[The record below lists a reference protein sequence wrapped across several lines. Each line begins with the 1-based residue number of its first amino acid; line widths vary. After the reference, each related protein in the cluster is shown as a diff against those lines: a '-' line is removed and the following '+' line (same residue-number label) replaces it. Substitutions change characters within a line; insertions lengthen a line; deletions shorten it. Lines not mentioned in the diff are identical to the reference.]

1 MSEALLD
8 AYSAAV
14 SSVVQAAR
22 DAVVGLRVEQA
33 RGRTAAGSGFL
44 VTPDGYLLTNHH
56 VIDGGRSI
64 VAVSEDG
71 SERGAELVGADPDTD
86 LALLRAAGNPPAA
99 HLPLGDDAAL
109 RVGQVVV
116 AIGNPHGLGHT
127 VTSGIVS
134 ALGRTLRARNG
145 RLIDRVVQTDASL
158 NPGNSGGPLLDT
170 RATVVGVNT
179 AIIGGAMSLCFA
191 VPSGTAAWVL
201 AELLR
206 HGRVRRAW
214 LGLTVGTQPLAR
226 RVALH
231 HGLAQASCVA
241 VDSVLPEGPAA
252 RAGLVPGDRIV
263 AIDATPVPDADALHR
278 ALGADR
284 VGRAVQVDLLRG
296 TQRLRLDLVPGP
308 APLAAARRPAR

>member
-1 MSEALLD
+1 MD

-14 SSVVQAAR
+14 SGVVQTAR
-22 DAVVGLRVEQA
+22 DAVVGLRVDHA
-33 RGRTAAGSGFL
+33 RGRGGAGSGFL
-44 VTPDGYLLTNHH
+44 VTPDGYALTNHH
-56 VIDGGRSI
+56 VIDGARSV
-64 VAVSEDG
+64 VATFEDG
-71 SERGAELVGADPDTD
+71 SERGAEVAGADPDTD
-86 LALLRAAGNPPAA
+86 LALLRVAGAPPPA
-99 HLPLGDDAAL
+99 HLRLGDDAAL

-134 ALGRTLRARNG
+134 ALGRSLRARNG

-170 RATVVGVNT
+170 AAAVVGVNT

-191 VPSGTAAWVL
+191 VPAGTAAWVL

-214 LGLTVGTQPLAR
+214 LGLAVGTQPLAR

-241 VDSVLPEGPAA
+241 VESVLPEGPAA
-252 RAGLVPGDRIV
+252 RAGLQAGDRIV
-263 AIDATPVPDADALHR
+263 AIDGTAVPDADALHR
-278 ALGADR
+278 VLGADR
-284 VGRAVQVDLLRG
+284 VGRPVRVDLLRG
-296 TQRLRLDLVPGP
+296 AQRLALELVPRQR
-308 APLAAARRPAR
+308 A

>member
-1 MSEALLD
+1 MAEALLD

-14 SSVVQAAR
+14 SGVVQAAR
-22 DAVVGLRVEQA
+22 DAVVALRVEMA
-33 RGRTAAGSGFL
+33 RGRGGAGSGFL

-56 VIDGGRSI
+56 VVDGARTV
-64 VAVSEDG
+64 VAVFEDG
-71 SERGAELVGADPDTD
+71 SERGAEVAGADPDTD
-86 LALLRAAGNPPAA
+86 LALLRVAGSAPPA
-99 HLPLGDDAAL
+99 HLRLGDDAAL

-170 RATVVGVNT
+170 TAAVVGVNT

-191 VPSGTAAWVL
+191 VPAGTAAWVL
-201 AELLR
+201 GELLR

-214 LGLTVGTQPLAR
+214 LGLAVSTQPLAR

-231 HGLAQASCVA
+231 HALAQASCVA

-252 RAGLVPGDRIV
+252 RAGLAAGDRIV
-263 AIDATPVPDADALHR
+263 AVDGTPVPDADALHR
-278 ALGADR
+278 VLGAER
-284 VGRAVQVDLLRG
+284 VGRPVRLDLLRG
-296 TQRLRLDLVPGP
+296 TQRLVLELVPRQR
-308 APLAAARRPAR
+308 A

>member
-1 MSEALLD
+1 MD

-14 SSVVQAAR
+14 SGVVQAAR
-22 DAVVGLRVEQA
+22 DAVVGLRVDHA
-33 RGRTAAGSGFL
+33 RGRGGAGSGFL
-44 VTPDGYLLTNHH
+44 VTPDGYALTNHH
-56 VIDGGRSI
+56 VIDGARSV
-64 VAVSEDG
+64 VATFEDG
-71 SERGAELVGADPDTD
+71 SERGAEVAGADPDTD
-86 LALLRAAGNPPAA
+86 LALLRVAGAPPPA
-99 HLPLGDDAAL
+99 HLRLGDDAAL

-134 ALGRTLRARNG
+134 ALGRSLRARNG

-170 RATVVGVNT
+170 AAAVVGVNT

-191 VPSGTAAWVL
+191 VPAGTAAWVL

-214 LGLTVGTQPLAR
+214 LGLAVGTQPLAR

-241 VDSVLPEGPAA
+241 VESVLPEGPAA
-252 RAGLVPGDRIV
+252 RAGLQAGDRIV
-263 AIDATPVPDADALHR
+263 AIDGTAVPDADALHR
-278 ALGADR
+278 VLGADR
-284 VGRAVQVDLLRG
+284 VGRPVRVDLLRG
-296 TQRLRLDLVPGP
+296 AQRLALELVPRQR
-308 APLAAARRPAR
+308 A

>member
-1 MSEALLD
+1 MAQDLLD

-14 SSVVQAAR
+14 SGVVQAAR
-22 DAVVGLRVEQA
+22 EGVVGLRVEQG
-33 RGRTAAGSGFL
+33 RGRTGAGSGFL

-56 VIDGGRSI
+56 VVDGARTV
-64 VAVSEDG
+64 VAMFEDG
-71 SERGAELVGADPDTD
+71 SERGAEVVGADPDTD
-86 LALLRAAGNPPAA
+86 LALLRVAGAAPPA
-99 HLPLGDDAAL
+99 HLRLGDEAAL

-134 ALGRTLRARNG
+134 ALGRSLRARNG

-170 RATVVGVNT
+170 TAAVVGVNT

-191 VPSGTAAWVL
+191 VPAGTAAWVL

-214 LGLTVGTQPLAR
+214 LGLAVGTQPLAR

-231 HGLAQASCVA
+231 HQLAQASCVA
-241 VDSVLPEGPAA
+241 VDAVLPEGPAA
-252 RAGLVPGDRIV
+252 RAGLLAGDRIV
-263 AIDATPVPDADALHR
+263 AIDGTAVPDADALHR
-278 ALGADR
+278 VLGADR
-284 VGRAVQVDLLRG
+284 VGRPVRVDLLRG
-296 TQRLRLDLVPGP
+296 TQRLALELVPRQR
-308 APLAAARRPAR
+308 A

>member
-1 MSEALLD
+1 VAEALMD

-14 SSVVQAAR
+14 SGVVQAAR
-22 DAVVGLRVEQA
+22 DAVVGLRVDHA
-33 RGRTAAGSGFL
+33 RGRGGAGSGFL
-44 VTPDGYLLTNHH
+44 VTPDGYALTNHH
-56 VIDGGRSI
+56 VIDGARSV
-64 VAVSEDG
+64 VATFEDG
-71 SERGAELVGADPDTD
+71 SERGAEVAGADPDTD
-86 LALLRAAGNPPAA
+86 LALLRVAGAPPPA
-99 HLPLGDDAAL
+99 HLRLGDDAAL

-134 ALGRTLRARNG
+134 ALGRSLRARNG

-170 RATVVGVNT
+170 AAAVVGVNT

-191 VPSGTAAWVL
+191 VPAGTAAWVL

-214 LGLTVGTQPLAR
+214 LGLAVGTQPLAR

-241 VDSVLPEGPAA
+241 VESVLPEGPAA
-252 RAGLVPGDRIV
+252 RAGLQAGDRIV
-263 AIDATPVPDADALHR
+263 AIDGTAVPDADALHR
-278 ALGADR
+278 VLGADR
-284 VGRAVQVDLLRG
+284 VGRPVRVDLLRG
-296 TQRLRLDLVPGP
+296 AQRLALELVPRQR
-308 APLAAARRPAR
+308 A

>member
-1 MSEALLD
+1 MVEDLLD

-14 SSVVQAAR
+14 SGVVQAAR
-22 DAVVGLRVEQA
+22 DGVVGLRVEQA
-33 RGRTAAGSGFL
+33 RGRSGAGSGFL

-56 VIDGGRSI
+56 VVDGARTVVAVFEDGG
-64 VAVSEDG
+64 
-71 SERGAELVGADPDTD
+71 ERGAELVGVDPDTD
-86 LALLRAAGNPPAA
+86 LALLRVAGSAPPA
-99 HLPLGDDAAL
+99 HLRLGDEAAL

-170 RATVVGVNT
+170 GAAVVGVNT

-191 VPSGTAAWVL
+191 VPAGTAAWVL
-201 AELLR
+201 GELLR

-214 LGLTVGTQPLAR
+214 LGLAVATQPLAR

-231 HGLAQASCVA
+231 HGLTQASCVG

-252 RAGLVPGDRIV
+252 HAGLQAGDRIV
-263 AIDATPVPDADALHR
+263 AIDGRAVPDADALHR
-278 ALGADR
+278 VLGADR
-284 VGRAVQVDLLRG
+284 VGRPVRVDLLRG
-296 TQRLRLDLVPGP
+296 SQRLALELVPRQR
-308 APLAAARRPAR
+308 A

>member
-1 MSEALLD
+1 MDEALLD
-8 AYSAAV
+8 AYSTAV
-14 SSVVQAAR
+14 SGVVQQAR

-33 RGRTAAGSGFL
+33 RGRTGAGSGFL

-56 VIDGGRSI
+56 VVDGARTV
-64 VAVSEDG
+64 VALFDDG
-71 SERGAELVGADPDTD
+71 SERGAEVAGADPDTD
-86 LALLRAAGNPPAA
+86 LALLRVAGAAPPA
-99 HLPLGDDAAL
+99 HLRLADDAAL

-134 ALGRTLRARNG
+134 ALGRSLRARSG

-170 RATVVGVNT
+170 AAAVVGVNT
-179 AIIGGAMSLCFA
+179 AIISGAMSLCFA
-191 VPSGTAAWVL
+191 VPAGTAAWVL

-214 LGLTVGTQPLAR
+214 LGLAVATQPLAR

-231 HGLAQASCVA
+231 HGLAQGSCVA
-241 VDSVLPEGPAA
+241 VESVLPEGPAA
-252 RAGLVPGDRIV
+252 RAGLQAGDRIV
-263 AIDATPVPDADALHR
+263 AIDGTAVPDADALHR
-278 ALGADR
+278 VLGADR
-284 VGRAVQVDLLRG
+284 VGRPVRVDLLRG
-296 TQRLRLDLVPGP
+296 TQRLALELVP
-308 APLAAARRPAR
+308 RQRD

>member
-1 MSEALLD
+1 MTETLLD

-14 SSVVQAAR
+14 SGVVRRAR
-22 DAVVGLRVEQA
+22 DGVVGLQVEQS
-33 RGRTAAGSGFL
+33 RGRTGAGSGFL

-56 VIDGGRSI
+56 VVDGARA
-64 VAVSEDG
+64 VAAVLEDG
-71 SERGAELVGADPDTD
+71 SERGAEVVGADPDTD
-86 LALLRAAGNPPAA
+86 LALLRLAGRAPPG
-99 HLPLGDDAAL
+99 HLRLGDDAGL

-170 RATVVGVNT
+170 AAAVVGVNT

-191 VPSGTAAWVL
+191 VPAGTAGWVL
-201 AELLR
+201 AELMR

-214 LGLTVGTQPLAR
+214 LGLAVSTQPLAR

-231 HGLAQASCVA
+231 HGLTQASAVA

-252 RAGLVPGDRIV
+252 RAGLQPGDRIV
-263 AIDATPVPDADALHR
+263 ALDGTPVPDADALHR
-278 ALGADR
+278 VLGAER
-284 VGRAVQVDLLRG
+284 VGRPVRVDLLRG
-296 TQRLRLDLVPGP
+296 PQRMALELVP
-308 APLAAARRPAR
+308 RQRD